1 MKIGLVCPYNV
12 ALGGGVQ
19 ELIRAMQHHLS
30 LRGHDVKIIAAQPRE
45 LNGIDTSNI
54 LFLGRGIDI
63 QWPNHTVAPL
73 SSGLSM
79 EAIEQTME
87 AEKFDILHFHEPW
100 VPALSRQILSCSQS
114 VNIATFHAKVP
125 ETIMNRTLARV
136 ITPYMRS
143 VLRDLHELTAVS
155 RPASEYVSSLTD
167 RPITFIPNGIDL
179 KRFSFK
185 RRQKAASP
193 KTILYV
199 GRLEPRKGVKYLLRA
214 YRLLAMSQ
222 PDVRLL
228 VVGDGPDR
236 PKLEAYV
243 HDLHI
248 PNVSFLGYVNEE
260 EKVQLLSEADI
271 FCSPAL
277 FGESFGIVLLEA
289 MASGAVITA
298 GDNSGYASVMKELG
312 ALSLVNPKD
321 APEFAR
327 RLRLLLTE
335 PKLRGLWL
343 DWAEGYVQQFSY
355 EKVVDQYEV
364 LYKTALRKHAALAAT
379 AAN

>member
-1 MKIGLVCPYNV
+1 MKIGLVCPYNI

-19 ELIRAMQHHLS
+19 ELIRAMQVRLS
-30 LRGHDVKIIAAQPRE
+30 ARGHEVKIIAAQPRE
-45 LNGIDTSNI
+45 LNGVDTTNI

-155 RPASEYVSSLTD
+155 KPASEYVSSLTD

-179 KRFSFK
+179 QRFAFTKRP
-185 RRQKAASP
+185 KAGSP
-193 KTILYV
+193 KTILYI

-214 YRLLAMSQ
+214 YRLLALSHE
-222 PDVRLL
+222 DVRL
-228 VVGDGPDR
+228 VIVGDGFDR

-243 HDLHI
+243 QDLHI
-248 PNVSFLGYVNEE
+248 PNVSFLGYVQED
-260 EKVQLLSEADI
+260 EKVRLLSEADV

-289 MASGAVITA
+289 MASGTVVAA

-327 RLRLLLTE
+327 RLRLLLCE
-335 PKLRGLWL
+335 PKLRALWQ
-343 DWAEGYVQQFSY
+343 DWAEAYVQQFDY
-355 EKVVDQYEV
+355 EKVVDQYEA
-364 LYKTALRKHAALAAT
+364 LYKTALKKHAALAAT
-379 AAN
+379 TA

>member
-19 ELIRAMQHHLS
+19 ELVRAMREHLAE
-30 LRGHDVKIIAAQPRE
+30 RGHDVKIIAAQPRE
-45 LNGIDTSNI
+45 LNGVDTSNI
-54 LFLGRGIDI
+54 LFLGRGIDL
-63 QWPNHTVAPL
+63 QWPNHTTAPL

-79 EAIEQTME
+79 EAIEQAME
-87 AEKFDILHFHEPW
+87 EEKFDILHFHEPW

-155 RPASEYVSSLTD
+155 KPAAEYVSSLTD

-179 KRFSFK
+179 SHFTYN
-185 RRQKAASP
+185 RRVKAGTP

-199 GRLEPRKGVKYLLRA
+199 GRLEARKGVKYLLRA
-214 YRLLAMSQ
+214 YRLLALSQ
-222 PDVRLL
+222 EDTRLVIAGDGSDRQKLESYVRDLRIPNVTFLGYISDDEKVRLL
-228 VVGDGPDR
+228 
-236 PKLEAYV
+236 A
-243 HDLHI
+243 
-248 PNVSFLGYVNEE
+248 
-260 EKVQLLSEADI
+260 EADV

-289 MASGAVITA
+289 MASGAVIAA
-298 GDNSGYASVMKELG
+298 GDNSGYASVMRELG

-321 APEFAR
+321 PPEFAR
-327 RLRLLLTE
+327 RLHLLLNE
-335 PKLRGLWL
+335 PKLRALWL
-343 DWAEGYVQQFSY
+343 DWAESYVQQFSY
-355 EKVVDQYEV
+355 EKIVDQYEV
-364 LYKTALRKHAALAAT
+364 LYEMALRKHATLQAPT
-379 AAN
+379 V

>member
-1 MKIGLVCPYNV
+1 MKIGLVCPYNI

-19 ELIRAMQHHLS
+19 ELIRAMQVRLS
-30 LRGHDVKIIAAQPRE
+30 ARGHEVKIIAAQPRE
-45 LNGIDTSNI
+45 LNGVDTSNI

-155 RPASEYVSSLTD
+155 KPASEYVSSLTD

-179 KRFSFK
+179 QRFVFTKRP
-185 RRQKAASP
+185 KAGSP
-193 KTILYV
+193 KTILYI

-214 YRLLAMSQ
+214 YRLLALSHE
-222 PDVRLL
+222 DVRL
-228 VVGDGPDR
+228 VIVGDGFDR

-243 HDLHI
+243 QDLHI
-248 PNVSFLGYVNEE
+248 PNVSFLGYVQED
-260 EKVQLLSEADI
+260 EKVRLLSEADV

-289 MASGAVITA
+289 MASGTVVAA

-327 RLRLLLTE
+327 RLRLLLCE
-335 PKLRGLWL
+335 PELRALWQ
-343 DWAEGYVQQFSY
+343 DWAETYVQQFDY
-355 EKVVDQYEV
+355 EKVVDQYEA
-364 LYKTALRKHAALAAT
+364 LYKKALKKHAALAA
-379 AAN
+379 AVA

>member
-19 ELIRAMQHHLS
+19 ELVRAMRERLAA
-30 LRGHDVKIIAAQPRE
+30 RGHDVKIIAAQPRE
-45 LNGIDTSNI
+45 LNGIDTANI
-54 LFLGRGIDI
+54 LFLGRGIDL
-63 QWPNHTVAPL
+63 QWPNHTTAPL

-79 EAIEQTME
+79 EAIEQAME
-87 AEKFDILHFHEPW
+87 EEKFDILHFHEPW

-155 RPASEYVSSLTD
+155 KPAAEYVSSLTD

-179 KRFSFK
+179 NHFAFS
-185 RRQKAASP
+185 RRVSSGSP
-193 KTILYV
+193 KTILYI

-214 YRLLAMSQ
+214 YRLLALSHE
-222 PDVRLL
+222 DIRL
-228 VVGDGPDR
+228 VIAGDGSDR
-236 PKLEAYV
+236 QKLEAYV
-243 HDLHI
+243 RDLHV
-248 PNVSFLGYVNEE
+248 PNVTFCGFISGE
-260 EKVQLLSEADI
+260 EKVRLLSEADV

-289 MASGAVITA
+289 MASGAVIAA
-298 GDNSGYASVMKELG
+298 GDNSGYASVMRELG

-327 RLRLLLTE
+327 RLYLLLNE
-335 PKLRGLWL
+335 PKLRALWL
-343 DWAEGYVQQFSY
+343 DWAESYVQQFSY
-355 EKVVDQYEV
+355 EKIVDQYEA
-364 LYKTALRKHAALAAT
+364 LYKTALKKHAPLEAQAA
-379 AAN
+379 

>member
-30 LRGHDVKIIAAQPRE
+30 LRGHEVKIIAAQPRE

-155 RPASEYVSSLTD
+155 KPASEYVSSLTD
-167 RPITFIPNGIDL
+167 RPITFIPNGINL
-179 KRFSFK
+179 QRFAFTKRP
-185 RRQKAASP
+185 KAGSP
-193 KTILYV
+193 KTILYI

-214 YRLLAMSQ
+214 YRLLTLSHE
-222 PDVRLL
+222 DVRL
-228 VVGDGPDR
+228 VIVGDGFDR

-243 HDLHI
+243 QDLHI
-248 PNVSFLGYVNEE
+248 SNVSFLGYVQED
-260 EKVQLLSEADI
+260 EKIRLLSEADVL
-271 FCSPAL
+271 CSPAL

-289 MASGAVITA
+289 MASGTVVVA

-312 ALSLVNPKD
+312 AISLVNPKD

-327 RLRLLLTE
+327 RLRLLLCE
-335 PKLRGLWL
+335 PKLRTLWQ
-343 DWAEGYVQQFSY
+343 DWAEVYVQQFDY
-355 EKVVDQYEV
+355 EKVVDQYES
-364 LYKTALRKHAALAAT
+364 LYNTALKKHAALAAST
-379 AAN
+379 A